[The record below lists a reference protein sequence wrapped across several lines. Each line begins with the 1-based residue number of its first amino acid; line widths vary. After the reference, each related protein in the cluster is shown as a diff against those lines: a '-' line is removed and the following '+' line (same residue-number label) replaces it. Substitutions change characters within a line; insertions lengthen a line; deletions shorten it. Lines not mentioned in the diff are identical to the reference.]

1 MMVSERAQEQL
12 EQLWM
17 AEEDGLAGLPITEHP
32 DENMQDL
39 VDGAWVLQDQ
49 GLRKLTTSGREEAA
63 LAIRRHRLGEVLLAD
78 VLKEEQ
84 NQVDAHACRL
94 EHVLFDGLDES
105 ICTLLGH
112 PGFCPHGKSIPPGN
126 CCREGRTRGEAEIA
140 PLIGLKPG
148 QAGQVAFIQ
157 MGNARRLEK
166 LMAMGVLPGGG
177 IKLVRRSPS
186 FVFECGFS
194 QFAVDENIAADIY
207 VRLNPA

>member
-1 MMVSERAQEQL
+1 MVSERIQEQL

-17 AEEDGLAGLPITEHP
+17 AEEDGQSGLPVTDHLTES
-32 DENMQDL
+32 MQDL
-39 VDGAWVLQDQ
+39 LDRAWGMQDQ
-49 GLRKLTTSGREEAA
+49 GLWKLTTSGREEAA
-63 LAIRRHRLGEVLLAD
+63 PAIRRHRLGEVLLAD
-78 VLKEEQ
+78 VLKEDQ
-84 NQVDAHACRL
+84 HQVEDQACRL

-112 PGFCPHGKSIPPGN
+112 PAVCPHGKSIPPGN
-126 CCREGRTRGEAEIA
+126 CCRERRARGEAEIA
-140 PLIGLKPG
+140 ALIDLKPG

-157 MGNARRLEK
+157 MGNVGRLEK
-166 LMAMGVLPGGG
+166 LTAMGVLPGGN

-194 QFAVDENIAADIY
+194 QFAVDENIAADVY